1 MRTTIRLDFDV
12 ESIGDSGDVPTAE
25 GLANLFQNEIDNWD
39 DIDYRV
45 NSIQYASFQLEQ
57 YEQANANQQDTI
69 ALLKAQKSELQDKY
83 DQSLKDWVVTNQERR
98 DALRELGQ
106 VKGRLLTAS
115 GSFAD
120 NAIMVA
126 KIHAALTEAG
136 YDLGWGNDTDLDEL
150 ETALGGIRC
159 YVDDASSEVSI
170 VERKLDEIRTG
181 R

>member
-69 ALLKAQKSELQDKY
+69 ERLKAQKSELQDKY

-136 YDLGWGNDTDLDEL
+136 YDLGWGNDSQLSDLEAFIGDTKAAL
-150 ETALGGIRC
+150 EQ
-159 YVDDASSEVSI
+159 ASDMV
-170 VERKLDEIRTG
+170 DEIRTL